1 MSDIK
6 NTIQLIGNL
15 GSDPE
20 IKETANGRKLGRVSL
35 ATHESFTKNDGEKV
49 DRTHWHNLIAW
60 GPQADYLEKYL
71 KKGSY
76 VGVRGKL
83 SRRTY
88 EAKDGT
94 KRTHTEVVVKEF
106 LTLTKK
112 EKEEVP
118 F

>member
-1 MSDIK
+1 MSDIR

-20 IKETANGRKLGRVSL
+20 IKTTTNGRKMGRVSL
-35 ATHESFTKNDGEKV
+35 ATNESFTNKDGEQVK
-49 DRTHWHNLIAW
+49 RTHWHNLIAW

-71 KKGSY
+71 QKGSY
-76 VGVRGKL
+76 VGVRGRI

-94 KRTHTEVVVKEF
+94 KRTHTEVIVREF
-106 LTLTKK
+106 LSLSKK
-112 EKEEVP
+112 DVP
-118 F
+118 L